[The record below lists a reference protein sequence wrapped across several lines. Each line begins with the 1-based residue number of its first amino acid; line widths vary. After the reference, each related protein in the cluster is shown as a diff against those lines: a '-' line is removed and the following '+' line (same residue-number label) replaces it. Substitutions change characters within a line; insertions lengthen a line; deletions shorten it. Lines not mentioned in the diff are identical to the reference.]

1 MNESTILRL
10 TEEDFINL
18 SSEQIVGILYT
29 VGASMAK
36 HRHPMLLNIL
46 DNLFKGLGTSHTD
59 KDVIKEVE
67 NLRGLLNSCVDDVL
81 AGNYTYTQKV
91 MEKLRDDWDKK
102 FFPDDDE

>member
-36 HRHPMLLNIL
+36 HRH
-46 DNLFKGLGTSHTD
+46 
-59 KDVIKEVE
+59 
-67 NLRGLLNSCVDDVL
+67 
-81 AGNYTYTQKV
+81 
-91 MEKLRDDWDKK
+91 
-102 FFPDDDE
+102 